1 MKRKLSRISILLLLL
16 LNVIT
21 SAVHFAPLSHAYPGT
36 NVYIDPPKVEKFT
49 NMTTVTTP
57 IITHIYTAVGNYTAM
72 LNVTDNEGLFSI
84 FSRNVTVR
92 VLIPPVANF
101 TYSPSLPSVDYPV
114 TFDASASSDEDGTI
128 VLYVWDFGDTGTAST
143 DEAEISHIYTA
154 TGNYTVTLTV
164 FDNDGLN
171 DTMTIQINVFPAIA
185 WLEIQPARRLVLSEE
200 FEIDIAIKH
209 LAEDWRLFGIQFNLA
224 YDTSLLEVVNA
235 SAGPFLESFP
245 WTTSSP
251 YTYVFFYPKPTYVT
265 IVVGLLDGGAEPP
278 GYVYPNGE
286 GVVARIRFRTTEN
299 VEMHT
304 SYPIS
309 FTISN
314 VLFGNVT
321 AQQIPNYPSIGADYY
336 IRIDAP
342 VPEFSYK
349 PLEPMT
355 GETIT
360 FNASASYDTSPF
372 GNVTIVSYEW
382 DFGDGTM
389 STGMIST
396 HVYGEPGTYSV
407 TLTVTDNNGNF
418 RSITKSIMIS
428 RGYLTVNLD
437 VGTIHFGGEIAEFYI
452 QTSVWGT
459 PVNVGTITATLY
471 FGAQQQ
477 DLTSL
482 VTQVDTGL
490 YRISYTISPTASE
503 GTWLLVA
510 KASYLALS
518 GTNMKTFLISAT
530 LTNLNATIVGVQ
542 NGIVTISTDVGTIKT
557 TLSAINATVI
567 DIQDG
572 IVTLSTDLGEIKVS
586 VDQLGTET
594 TEVKNRLPVDTG
606 TIVTVLYVATIL
618 AAIAAILS
626 IYGLYKTRKSP

>member
-1 MKRKLSRISILLLLL
+1 MKEKLSRISILLLLL
-16 LNVIT
+16 LTVIT
-21 SAVHFAPLSHAYPGT
+21 SAVHFAPLS
-36 NVYIDPPKVEKFT
+36 FS
-49 NMTTVTTP
+49 VT
-57 IITHIYTAVGNYTAM
+57 GN
-72 LNVTDNEGLFSI
+72 
-84 FSRNVTVR
+84 
-92 VLIPPVANF
+92 IPPVANF
-101 TYSPSLPSVDYPV
+101 TYSPSMPSVDYAT
-114 TFDASASSDEDGTI
+114 TFDASVSYDEDGTI
-128 VLYVWDFGDTGTAST
+128 ILYVWDFGDTGTAST
-143 DEAEISHIYTA
+143 NETEISHVYTA
-154 TGNYTVTLTV
+154 AGNYTVKLTV
-164 FDNDGLN
+164 IDNDGLN
-171 DTMTIQINVFPAIA
+171 DTMTIQITVLPAIA
-185 WLEIQPARRLVLSEE
+185 WLEIQPPHRLVLSEE

-235 SAGPFLESFP
+235 SSGPFLESFP
-245 WTTSSP
+245 WTSSSP

-265 IVVGLLDGGAEPP
+265 IIIGLLDGGAEPP
-278 GYVYPNGE
+278 GYIYPNGE
-286 GVVARIRFRTTEN
+286 GVVARVRFRTTEN
-299 VEMHT
+299 VAMHT

-321 AQQIPNYPSIGADYY
+321 AQPIPNYPSIGADYY
-336 IRIDAP
+336 IRIDPP

-349 PLEPMT
+349 PLEPMS
-355 GETIT
+355 GETVT
-360 FNASASYDTSPF
+360 FNASASHDTSPF
-372 GNVTIVSYEW
+372 DNVTIVSYEW
-382 DFGDGTM
+382 DFSDGTM

-396 HVYGEPGTYSV
+396 HAYGEPGTYSV
-407 TLTVTDNNGNF
+407 TLTVTDNNGNV
-418 RSITKSIMIS
+418 RSITKSILIS

-437 VGTIHFGGEIAEFYI
+437 VGTIHFRGEIAEFYI

-459 PVNVGTITATLY
+459 PINVSTITATLY

-490 YRISYTISPTASE
+490 YRISYAISPTASE

-510 KASYLALS
+510 KANYLALS

-530 LTNLNATIVGVQ
+530 LTNWGAQLTSINNGVATIQTDVDTIKINLADLNATIVGVQ

-557 TLSAINATVI
+557 SLSAINATVI

-572 IVTLSTDLGEIKVS
+572 IATLSTDLGEVKVS
-586 VDQLGTET
+586 VDQLGTDT

-618 AAIAAILS
+618 AAVATILS
-626 IYGLYKTRKSP
+626 FYGLYKTRKSP